1 MVDLV
6 RAYNQ
11 IPVAQ
16 EDIRKTDITTP
27 FYPFEYPFMK
37 FGFRNAAQTFQRF
50 IDKILRGLE
59 FCFEYIDDILISTS
73 LQEKHFNHLRTL
85 FQRQEK

>member
-1 MVDLV
+1 
-6 RAYNQ
+6 
-11 IPVAQ
+11 
-16 EDIRKTDITTP
+16 
-27 FYPFEYPFMK
+27 MK